1 MQQST
6 QGSVLVF
13 IWVHVCMYM
22 CASLGG
28 GTIVSPGPAC
38 GGDTGMREGRGEVEV
53 LVAREG
59 TVGCD
64 IDCTGCRRTG
74 ELKKKKG

>member
-1 MQQST
+1 M
-6 QGSVLVF
+6 
-13 IWVHVCMYM
+13 
-22 CASLGG
+22 
-28 GTIVSPGPAC
+28 SPGPAC